1 MFQNLDRLY
10 SRATGGSNVAADPRH
25 PLESHWPRTSDAPG
39 VETATQWFRKSISGN
54 RQAFLF
60 LVGGPGGGKSHISSQ
75 LVSDLAE
82 IDPTTLN
89 LARRAHTYQ
98 LEHRKLLLIND
109 ATIQETGNDSS
120 SLIAEVGSCL
130 EDGASLI
137 ACVNRGILVE
147 ELAAASDTGSLESQV
162 LEWVSSSPS
171 HDNSE
176 IETLSSSVYLKHGRI
191 KSPSGVVVEVCVSYV
206 DVCSLF
212 EKAPH
217 SKVSFEPTGEANFVL
232 GDYKLAKSSSRRS
245 LESDEVAG
253 VDLISRSV
261 MSLINDAPEFPESIT
276 HNPISANLK
285 NLSDPLLINSL
296 GTIMR
301 GAEITSGQRFTYRE
315 VWGAIAR
322 AVLGDLTQTTN
333 IGELESTIVS
343 LQPKTKDAKNY
354 FYSLQKLASL
364 RLHQAVFGVGVRETA
379 NVAHPINPVTR
390 LMVAID
396 PIRDGRPGY
405 FDSLDET
412 SGWVTPILDAFSS
425 SLGSGSPLSSVLSQ
439 VSGNGNDR
447 FPLAVTEFDQQLDS
461 AFAGVMNESGL
472 KDNERS
478 EIIRWYSSYIS
489 RMYAVANG
497 ICAFREQIASWITIW
512 STAPTMP
519 FEHEKLFMSLLRP
532 RRTGSDDDSS
542 YIPLF
547 DSRTISITAPT
558 ADAKLSAR
566 LSDLKTST
574 RRDGD
579 SLILTL
585 QEQGVDVADIR
596 LDFALLRDALAC
608 TSEHIGVTDVSDN
621 NAPRLERL
629 RAGRLTPSM
638 LSIKSPLS
646 IVAGETVTEV
656 VVAR

>member
-1 MFQNLDRLY
+1 MFQNLNRLY
-10 SRATGGSNVAADPRH
+10 SRATGGANVAADPKH
-25 PLESHWPRTSDAPG
+25 PLESHWPRASDAPG
-39 VETATQWFRKSISGN
+39 VETATEWFRNSISGN

-89 LARRAHTYQ
+89 LARRSHSYQ
-98 LEHRKLLLIND
+98 LKERKLLLIND
-109 ATIQETGNDSS
+109 ATIQETGTDSS
-120 SLIAEVGSCL
+120 SLVNEVGTCL
-130 EDGASLI
+130 KDGASLI
-137 ACVNRGILVE
+137 ACVNRGIFVE
-147 ELAAASDTGSLESQV
+147 ELAAATDSKSLESKV
-162 LEWVSSSPS
+162 LHWVSSGLSQ
-171 HDNSE
+171 HNSE
-176 IETLSSSVYLKHGRI
+176 VETLSTSVYLKHGRI
-191 KSPSGVVVEVCVSYV
+191 KTSSGAMVEVCVSYV

-212 EKAPH
+212 EKAPN
-217 SKVSFEPTGEANFVL
+217 SQVNFESSGKANFVL
-232 GDYKLAKSSSRRS
+232 GDYKLAKSSSRRAI
-245 LESDEVAG
+245 ESHEVAG
-253 VDLISRSV
+253 VDLISRSIV
-261 MSLINDAPEFPESIT
+261 SLIQDAPEFPDYIT
-276 HNPISANLK
+276 HNPISSNLQ
-285 NLSDPLLINSL
+285 NLSDPLLVNSL
-296 GTIMR
+296 GTMMR
-301 GAEITSGQRFTYRE
+301 GAEIVSGQRFTYRE

-322 AVLGDLTQTTN
+322 TVLGDLTQTTN
-333 IGELESTIVS
+333 MGELEATVLS
-343 LQPKTKDAKNY
+343 LQPKAKDARIY
-354 FYSLQKLASL
+354 FYSLQKLAAL

-396 PIRDGRPGY
+396 PVRDGQPGY
-405 FDSLDET
+405 FDPMSES

-425 SLGSGSPLSSVLSQ
+425 SLGSGSPLSSVLGQ
-439 VSGNGNDR
+439 VGGNSHDL

-461 AFAGVMNESGL
+461 AFTEVMNVPGL

-478 EIIRWYSSYIS
+478 EIIRWYSSYLS

-512 STAPTMP
+512 STAPAMP

-547 DSRTISITAPT
+547 DSRTVSITAPT
-558 ADAKLSAR
+558 AEAKLSAR

-579 SLILTL
+579 SLVLTM
-585 QEQGVDVADIR
+585 QEHGVDVADIR
-596 LDFALLRDALAC
+596 LDFALLRDAFAC

-646 IVAGETVTEV
+646 IVAGEVVTEV